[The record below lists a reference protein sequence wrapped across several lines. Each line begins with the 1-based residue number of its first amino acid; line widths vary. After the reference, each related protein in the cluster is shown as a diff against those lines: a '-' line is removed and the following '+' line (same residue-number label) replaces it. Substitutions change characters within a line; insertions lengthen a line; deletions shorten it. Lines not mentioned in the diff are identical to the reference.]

1 METGVDA
8 EAKGEDELNTELE
21 DVIATTG
28 ELGEKM
34 AEVAGELGSRGH
46 RDLVAGE
53 RHESGGLAVG
63 VHQRTQ
69 THMDDTMMDAGPR
82 EPEAMEV
89 EEDHI
94 GLDESRAEGDKEDDK
109 NYKEGPWDVLEM
121 LVLVSGMKELLE
133 SMAHQEVHDQE
144 KWDSIENYCL
154 GQLVQRS
161 APDCLQ
167 KWASLSGEFKRIKDF
182 ESNMLQD
189 QKSYWDMTYDE
200 RNHAHLPPDFSQEV
214 YNALWQWDDRDRIGE
229 GATALVLVDDGNI
242 KGHASLRAMG
252 RSRKRTTD
260 RAEVHTPRKS
270 SRGEGSM
277 ESTFLGSQLMMFG
290 TQQVGVGGEGIGALV
305 EVPEEIQPSED
316 DEVWDAQFAQLRTNQ
331 DFWAPHGRASATW
344 AFYVVNDNSEPDSA
358 HPQQMR
364 CAICHPAQ
372 QEHRPNSATRVRK
385 GVVTYNKQ
393 HGTTSMKKHVAQ
405 EHGDIFTRYKATR
418 KPNIL
423 TRSEG
428 QHPRRMKKDSSP
440 SLLTDFMNNQ
450 TPGKKSDP
458 AQERLLEDLV
468 LYVAKGCHPMSMVD
482 NIWLRRLVMRQCG
495 RVNFPAGRQLADDVI
510 PRMVSQTMEKYI
522 LPALAGCVSA
532 TASFDIWMSRR
543 GVNTVAL
550 VIHFINEQWV
560 PCRVTIGVFEAPDV
574 SGTALAME
582 VKELLNSFNLTDK
595 IVAFIMDDD
604 SRLDSLISAL
614 NSMVSC
620 APLQLSE
627 PYAGTCF
634 GHVMSKA
641 CENATNDEKV
651 CSRMREVSIETATA
665 TLKKTISWI
674 TGSDNRRQ
682 EWLKACVDVDLQP
695 RKLRTPIKGR
705 FASKVIF
712 FQEALDY
719 QHAFNLCYA
728 HQSNDILSEFPSLD
742 TWAVAK
748 AVTDALTPVLQQC
761 VTNQSKGYWLLSDAL
776 ATALNLCIQ
785 LHKEQI
791 EKELVSP
798 KLEAGN
804 FESELEVLQARMMS
818 EVINTLAPFL
828 SFTVSYSAKHAHNML
843 ALMLDPRYKGLS
855 LVKDYV
861 GRERALQVV
870 GETDSNALLPCLV
883 TVFKHLNPS
892 SADNAPALSPS
903 SKDSFD
909 ENSLFG
915 STASNDEA
923 IVGHLKAELSLFRR
937 LHIDPKECENPLAWW
952 KDREVQFPNV
962 GFLARQI
969 LGIVGTQVETER
981 IFSVAG
987 LITAV
992 RRRHIGPDN
1001 LNKLVMIR
1009 ENWPEDPR
1017 AGRKAVEAGLEAYLL
1032 AEENILADNEDLV
1045 MESGL
1050 LDE

>member
-1 METGVDA
+1 ME
-8 EAKGEDELNTELE
+8 
-21 DVIATTG
+21 
-28 ELGEKM
+28 
-34 AEVAGELGSRGH
+34 EVVGQLGSGGH
-46 RDLVAGE
+46 VEEHG
-53 RHESGGLAVG
+53 
-63 VHQRTQ
+63 TQ
-69 THMDDTMMDAGPR
+69 THMDGTMMDAGRR
-82 EPEAMEV
+82 EAEAMEV
-89 EEDHI
+89 EEDHM
-94 GLDESRAEGDKEDDK
+94 GDGEKEDDK
-109 NYKEGPWDVLEM
+109 NYKEGPWEVLEM
-121 LVLVSGMKELLE
+121 LVLVSGMKEYAE
-133 SMAHQEVHDQE
+133 RVGGHHEEVHEQQ
-144 KWDSIENYCL
+144 KWETIENYVC

-161 APDCLQ
+161 ALDCHE

-182 ESNMLQD
+182 EVNMLQD
-189 QKSYWDMTYDE
+189 QKSYWEMTFDE
-200 RNHAHLPPDFSQEV
+200 KNNAHLPSDFSQEV
-214 YNALWQWDDRDRIGE
+214 YNALWQWDDRDRIGY
-229 GATALVLVDDGNI
+229 GSIGMVDDASI
-242 KGHASLRAMG
+242 KDHTPLRTMG

-260 RAEVHTPRKS
+260 RVETDTPRKS

-290 TQQVGVGGEGIGALV
+290 TQQVGVGGEGIGALA
-305 EVPEEIQPSED
+305 EVPEDIQPSED
-316 DEVWDAQFAQLRTNQ
+316 DEVWNGHFAQLRANQ
-331 DFWAPHGRASATW
+331 QFWAPHGRASATW

-405 EHGDIFTRYKATR
+405 EHGDIFTKYKATR
-418 KPNIL
+418 KPNVL

-428 QHPRRMKKDSSP
+428 QQPRRMKKDPSP
-440 SLLTDFMNNQ
+440 LLLTDFMSNPS
-450 TPGKKSDP
+450 PGKKSDP

-482 NIWLRRLVMRQCG
+482 NVWLRRLVMRQCG
-495 RVNFPAGRQLADDVI
+495 RVNFPAGRQLADEVI

-522 LPALAGCVSA
+522 LPALAGCVTA
-532 TASFDIWMSRR
+532 TASFDLWMSRR

-574 SGTALAME
+574 AGAALAVE

-595 IVAFIMDDD
+595 IIAFVVDDD
-604 SRLDSLISAL
+604 SRLGSLISAL
-614 NSMVSC
+614 SSMVLC
-620 APLQLSE
+620 APLQLPE
-627 PYAGTCF
+627 PYSGTCF
-634 GHVMSKA
+634 GHVMFKA
-641 CENATNDEKV
+641 CENATTDEKV
-651 CSRMREVSIETATA
+651 CSRMREVSIDTAIA
-665 TLKKTISWI
+665 TLKKTISW
-674 TGSDNRRQ
+674 TTTSENRKQ
-682 EWLKACVDVDLQP
+682 DWLKACVDAGLHP

-705 FASKVIF
+705 FASKVIL

-719 QHAFNLCYA
+719 QHAFSYFMT
-728 HQSNDILSEFPSLD
+728 NDILSELPGLE
-742 TWAVAK
+742 TWTVAK
-748 AVTDALTPVLQQC
+748 AVTDALIPMVQQC

-776 ATALNLCIQ
+776 ASALGLCIQ

-791 EKELVSP
+791 EKGLVSP
-798 KLEAGN
+798 KLETGN
-804 FESELEVLQARMMS
+804 FDSELEVLQSRMMS
-818 EVINTLAPFL
+818 EVINALAPFL

-870 GETDSNALLPCLV
+870 AETDANALLPSLV
-883 TVFKHLNPS
+883 TVFKQLNPS
-892 SADNAPALSPS
+892 SIENAPALSPS
-903 SKDSFD
+903 SKDSVD
-909 ENSLFG
+909 DNSLFG

-1017 AGRKAVEAGLEAYLL
+1017 AGRKAVESGLEGYLF

-1050 LDE
+1050 LEE

>member
-1 METGVDA
+1 METGVDT
-8 EAKGEDELNTELE
+8 ESRGDDELTPNLD
-21 DVIATTG
+21 DVIGPTEDL
-28 ELGEKM
+28 ELGHK
-34 AEVAGELGSRGH
+34 
-46 RDLVAGE
+46 
-53 RHESGGLAVG
+53 
-63 VHQRTQ
+63 
-69 THMDDTMMDAGPR
+69 MDDVVDPLTH
-82 EPEAMEV
+82 EPH
-89 EEDHI
+89 ED
-94 GLDESRAEGDKEDDK
+94 GDSMVLSDPTPDPMVLDESREKQDSK
-109 NYKEGPWDVLEM
+109 NYREGPWDVLEM
-121 LVLVSGMKELLE
+121 LVLVSAMKEYTE
-133 SMAHQEVHDQE
+133 TVASHHAQGGEFHEQH
-144 KWDSIENYCL
+144 KWHWIENYCW

-161 APDCLQ
+161 VPDCHE
-167 KWASLSGEFKRIKDF
+167 KWATLSGEFKRIKDF

-189 QKSYWDMTYDE
+189 QKSYWEMTFDE
-200 RNHAHLPPDFSQEV
+200 RNGAQLPTDFSQEV
-214 YNALWQWDDRDRIGE
+214 YNALWQWEDRDRIGDPE
-229 GATALVLVDDGNI
+229 SAQILVDEVNL
-242 KGHASLRAMG
+242 KGHSPLRTMG

-260 RAEVHTPRKS
+260 RAEIQIPRKNI
-270 SRGEGSM
+270 RGEGSM
-277 ESTFLGSQLMMFG
+277 ESSFLGSQLMMFG
-290 TQQVGVGGEGIGALV
+290 TQQVGVGEGIGALV
-305 EVPEEIQPSED
+305 EVPEEIHPPED
-316 DEVWDAQFAQLRTNQ
+316 DEVWNAQFAQLRANQ
-331 DFWAPHGRASATW
+331 QFWAPHGRASATW

-405 EHGDIFTRYKATR
+405 EHGEIFTKYKATR
-418 KPNIL
+418 KPNVL
-423 TRSEG
+423 TRAEG
-428 QHPRRMKKDSSP
+428 QQPRRMKKDPSP
-440 SLLTDFMNNQ
+440 SLLTDFISNQ
-450 TPGKKSDP
+450 SSGKKADP

-495 RVNFPAGRQLADDVI
+495 RVNFPAGRQLADEVI

-522 LPALAGCVSA
+522 LPVLTGCVTA
-532 TASFDIWMSRR
+532 TASFDVWMSRR
-543 GVNTVAL
+543 GVNTIAL
-550 VIHFINEQWV
+550 VIHFINESWV
-560 PCRVTIGVFEAPDV
+560 PCRVTIGVFEAPDTAA
-574 SGTALAME
+574 GAALAME

-595 IVAFIMDDD
+595 IIAFVMDDD
-604 SRLDSLISAL
+604 LRLGSLTSAL
-614 NSMVSC
+614 SSMVVC

-634 GHVMSKA
+634 GHVMSTA
-641 CENATNDEKV
+641 CDSATNDAKV
-651 CSRMREVSIETATA
+651 CSRMREVSIEAAAA
-665 TLKKTISWI
+665 TLKKTISW
-674 TGSDNRRQ
+674 TFRSENRRLG
-682 EWLKACVDVDLQP
+682 WLKACVDVGLPP
-695 RKLRTPIKGR
+695 RKLRTLIKGR
-705 FASKVIF
+705 FAAKVIL
-712 FQEALDY
+712 FQEALEY
-719 QHAFNLCYA
+719 QHAFSLCLP
-728 HQSNDILSEFPSLD
+728 HQINDLLFEVPSLE

-748 AVTDALTPVLQQC
+748 AVTDALTPVLQRC
-761 VTNQSKGYWLLSDAL
+761 VINQTKGYWLLSDAL
-776 ATALNLCIQ
+776 ATALGLCIQ

-791 EKELVSP
+791 EKGLASP

-818 EVINTLAPFL
+818 EVINALAPFL
-828 SFTVSYSAKHAHNML
+828 SFTVSYSPKHAHNML

-870 GETDSNALLPCLV
+870 SETDTNALLPCLV
-883 TVFKHLNPS
+883 TVFKQLNPS
-892 SADNAPALSPS
+892 SVENAPALSPA

-937 LHIDPKECENPLAWW
+937 LHIDPKDCENPLAWW

-981 IFSVAG
+981 IFSVVG
-987 LITAV
+987 LITDA
-992 RRRHIGPDN
+992 RRRHIGPEN
-1001 LNKLVMIR
+1001 LNKLVLIR

-1017 AGRKAVEAGLEAYLL
+1017 GGGQHKSAEAGLEGYLL
-1032 AEENILADNEDLV
+1032 AEESILVDNEDLA

>member
-1 METGVDA
+1 
-8 EAKGEDELNTELE
+8 
-21 DVIATTG
+21 
-28 ELGEKM
+28 
-34 AEVAGELGSRGH
+34 
-46 RDLVAGE
+46 
-53 RHESGGLAVG
+53 
-63 VHQRTQ
+63 
-69 THMDDTMMDAGPR
+69 
-82 EPEAMEV
+82 
-89 EEDHI
+89 
-94 GLDESRAEGDKEDDK
+94 
-109 NYKEGPWDVLEM
+109 
-121 LVLVSGMKELLE
+121 
-133 SMAHQEVHDQE
+133 
-144 KWDSIENYCL
+144 
-154 GQLVQRS
+154 
-161 APDCLQ
+161 
-167 KWASLSGEFKRIKDF
+167 
-182 ESNMLQD
+182 
-189 QKSYWDMTYDE
+189 
-200 RNHAHLPPDFSQEV
+200 
-214 YNALWQWDDRDRIGE
+214 
-229 GATALVLVDDGNI
+229 
-242 KGHASLRAMG
+242 
-252 RSRKRTTD
+252 
-260 RAEVHTPRKS
+260 
-270 SRGEGSM
+270 
-277 ESTFLGSQLMMFG
+277 
-290 TQQVGVGGEGIGALV
+290 VGVGGEGIGALA

-316 DEVWDAQFAQLRTNQ
+316 DEVWNAQFAQLRANQ
-331 DFWAPHGRASATW
+331 QFWAPHGRASATW

-405 EHGDIFTRYKATR
+405 EHGDIFTKYKATR
-418 KPNIL
+418 KPNVL

-428 QHPRRMKKDSSP
+428 PHPRRMKKDASP
-440 SLLTDFMNNQ
+440 SLLTDFMSNQ
-450 TPGKKSDP
+450 GSGKKSDP

-468 LYVAKGCHPMSMVD
+468 LYVAKGCHPVSMID

-495 RVNFPAGRQLADDVI
+495 RVSFPAGRQLADEVI

-522 LPALAGCVSA
+522 LPALAGCATA
-532 TASFDIWMSRR
+532 TASFDLWMSRR

-560 PCRVTIGVFEAPDV
+560 PCRVTIGVFEAPDMA
-574 SGTALAME
+574 GAALATE
-582 VKELLNSFNLTDK
+582 VKELLNSFDLTDK
-595 IVAFIMDDD
+595 VIAFVTDDD
-604 SRLDSLISAL
+604 SRLGSLTNAL
-614 NSMVSC
+614 SSMVLCS
-620 APLQLSE
+620 PLQLSE

-641 CENATNDEKV
+641 CDNATNDQKV
-651 CSRMREVSIETATA
+651 CSRMSEVSIDTAIA
-665 TLKKTISWI
+665 TLKKTISW
-674 TGSDNRRQ
+674 TTRSDNRRH
-682 EWLKACVDVDLQP
+682 EWLKACVDVGLQP
-695 RKLRTPIKGR
+695 RKLRTLIKGR
-705 FASKVIF
+705 FASKVILL
-712 FQEALDY
+712 QEALDY
-719 QHAFNLCYA
+719 QHAFALCYPSV
-728 HQSNDILSEFPSLD
+728 HQPNDILSEVPSLE

-748 AVTDALTPVLQQC
+748 AVTDALTPVVQQC
-761 VTNQSKGYWLLSDAL
+761 VTSQSKGYWLLSDAL
-776 ATALNLCIQ
+776 ATALGLCIQ

-791 EKELVSP
+791 EKGLASP
-798 KLEAGN
+798 KLEPGN

-818 EVINTLAPFL
+818 EVINALAPFL
-828 SFTVSYSAKHAHNML
+828 SFTVSYSSKHAHNML

-870 GETDSNALLPCLV
+870 AETDANALLPCLV
-883 TVFKHLNPS
+883 TVFKQLNPS
-892 SADNAPALSPS
+892 SVENAPALSPT
-903 SKDSFD
+903 SKDSVD

-1001 LNKLVMIR
+1001 LNKLVLIR

-1017 AGRKAVEAGLEAYLL
+1017 AGRKAVESGLEGYLLGEENLL
-1032 AEENILADNEDLV
+1032 AENEDLV